1 VTEVQTVAHVVS
13 SYAEAMDALKAPALR
28 QALYDAGARVMRD
41 ALITLHGDA
50 HRQRRIV
57 EMGVFGRGF
66 FRTYAREVFAP
77 NLEQVLA
84 PYLAAGRA
92 DVIELGYRLSMNLTA
107 DFAGIDRPA
116 NDVEETESL
125 LALVRK
131 FSEGATLVH
140 STRDHADVNGE
151 VDAAMTLFDQRFFMP
166 SIERRR
172 RLIDEAET
180 AGTESR
186 TLPRDVLT
194 TLLKARDRMD
204 LSMEVLRREMSFFL
218 QAGAHSTTNSSAHA
232 LHEILTWAGDDADR
246 RARLEDVDFV
256 QRCVHESLRLH
267 PASPVA
273 WRRAIEKT
281 RLGDQALSTDEL
293 VEINLAG
300 ANRDVTIFGPDAST
314 FNPDRQ
320 IPNGVWP
327 WGLTFG
333 YGMHACLGRD
343 LDGGVISSRST
354 TPEDPQL
361 GIVPTLVHELLK
373 AGALW
378 CTDDP
383 PVADIT
389 TLRSNWGRYPIQFT
403 NITSRRT

>member
-1 VTEVQTVAHVVS
+1 MQ
-13 SYAEAMDALKAPALR
+13 
-28 QALYDAGARVMRD
+28 D

-77 NLEQVLA
+77 NLEQVLR
-84 PYLAAGRA
+84 PYLQAGRA

-107 DFAGIDRPA
+107 DFAGIDRPT
-116 NDVEETESL
+116 NDIEETESL
-125 LALVRK
+125 LVLVRK

-140 STRDHADVNGE
+140 STRNHAEVNGE
-151 VDAAMTLFDQRFFMP
+151 VDAAMALFDQRFFMP

-172 RLIDEAET
+172 RLINDAEAV
-180 AGTESR
+180 GTE
-186 TLPRDVLT
+186 TQMLPRDVLT
-194 TLLKARDRMD
+194 TLLKARERID
-204 LSMEVLRREMSFFL
+204 LSVDVLRREMSFFL

-246 RARLEDVDFV
+246 LARLDDVDFV

-273 WRRAIEKT
+273 WRRAVEST
-281 RLGDQALSTDEL
+281 RLVDHPISTNEL
-293 VEINLAG
+293 VEINLSG
-300 ANRDVTIFGPDAST
+300 ANRDATIFGPDAHT

-320 IPNGVWP
+320 VPNGVWP

-373 AGALW
+373 SGAQW
-378 CTDDP
+378 CNDDP
-383 PVADIT
+383 PVADIN
-389 TLRSNWGRYPIQFT
+389 TLRSNWGYYPIQFT
-403 NITSRRT
+403 RNRR

>member
-1 VTEVQTVAHVVS
+1 VTEVRAAIHVVN
-13 SYAEAMDALKAPALR
+13 SYGEAMDALKAPALR
-28 QALYDAGARVMRD
+28 QALYDAGERVMRD

-77 NLEQVLA
+77 NLELVMA

-92 DVIELGYRLSMNLTA
+92 DLIELGYRLSMNLTA

-116 NDVEETESL
+116 KDTEETESL

-140 STRDHADVNGE
+140 STRDHALVNAE
-151 VDAAMTLFDQRFFMP
+151 VDAAMVLFDRYFFMP
-166 SIERRR
+166 SVERRR
-172 RLIDEAET
+172 RLINEAET
-180 AGTESR
+180 AGTESLM
-186 TLPRDVLT
+186 LPRDVLT
-194 TLLKARDRMD
+194 TLLRARERIN
-204 LSMEVLRREMSFFL
+204 LSMDVLRREMSFFL

-232 LHEILTWAGDDADR
+232 LHEILIWAGDDADR
-246 RARLEDVDFV
+246 RARLGDADFV

-273 WRRAIEKT
+273 WRRAVEPT
-281 RLGDQALSTDEL
+281 NLGDRLLATDEL
-293 VEINLAG
+293 VEINLAA
-300 ANRDVTIFGPDAST
+300 ANRDVTVFGPDAST

-320 IPNGVWP
+320 IPTGVWP

-361 GIVPTLVHELLK
+361 GIVPTLVHELLQ

-378 CTDDP
+378 CADDP
-383 PVADIT
+383 PVADVS

-403 NITSRRT
+403 NMTSRRT

>member
-1 VTEVQTVAHVVS
+1 MTHVVT
-13 SYAEAMDALKAPALR
+13 SYLGAMDALKAPALR
-28 QALYDAGARVMRD
+28 QALYDAGAAVMKD

-66 FRTYAREVFAP
+66 FRTYAQEVFTP
-77 NLEQVLA
+77 NLQQVLA

-140 STRDHADVNGE
+140 STRDPAEVNRE
-151 VDAAMTLFDQRFFMP
+151 VETAMSIFDQRFFMP
-166 SIERRR
+166 SITRRR
-172 RLIDEAET
+172 RLIEQTT
-180 AGTESR
+180 ASASDTAR
-186 TLPRDVLT
+186 TQILPRDVLT
-194 TLLKARDRMD
+194 TLLTARDRID
-204 LSMEVLRREMSFFL
+204 LSVDVLRREMSFFL
-218 QAGAHSTTNSSAHA
+218 QAGAHSTTNSTAHA
-232 LHEILTWAGDDADR
+232 LHEILIWAGDDEDRYVRLADG
-246 RARLEDVDFV
+246 DFV

-273 WRRAIEKT
+273 WRRAVEPT
-281 RLGDQALSTDEL
+281 RLGDQTLASDDL
-293 VEINLAG
+293 VEINLAQ
-300 ANRDVTIFGPDAST
+300 ANRDPTVFGQDAHQ
-314 FNPDRQ
+314 FNPDREL
-320 IPNGVWP
+320 PNGVWP

-343 LDGGVISSRST
+343 LDGGVIANRST
-354 TPEDPQL
+354 TPDDPQL
-361 GIVPTLVHELLK
+361 GIVPTLVHTLLE
-373 AGALW
+373 AGAWW
-378 CTDDP
+378 CADDP
-383 PVADIT
+383 PVADNT
-389 TLRSNWGRYPIQFT
+389 TLRNNWGRYPIEFT
-403 NITSRRT
+403 RNRT

>member
-1 VTEVQTVAHVVS
+1 MTHVVN
-13 SYAEAMDALKAPALR
+13 SYTEAMDALKAPALR
-28 QALYDAGARVMRD
+28 QALYDAGARVMQD

-77 NLEQVLA
+77 NLEQVLV
-84 PYLAAGRA
+84 PYLDAGRA

-107 DFAGIDRPA
+107 DFAGIDRPL
-116 NDVEETESL
+116 NDIEETESL

-140 STRDHADVNGE
+140 STRDHAEVNAE
-151 VDAAMTLFDQRFFMP
+151 VDAAMALFDQCFFMP

-172 RLIDEAET
+172 RLINEAE
-180 AGTESR
+180 AVGTESHQ
-186 TLPRDVLT
+186 LPRDVLT
-194 TLLKARDRMD
+194 TLLKARDRID
-204 LSMEVLRREMSFFL
+204 LSLDMLRREMSFFL
-218 QAGAHSTTNSSAHA
+218 QAGAHSTTNSTAHA

-246 RARLEDVDFV
+246 HARLDDGDFV

-273 WRRAIEKT
+273 WRRAVAPT
-281 RLGDQALSTDEL
+281 QLGDHSLSTDEL
-293 VEINLAG
+293 VEINLAS
-300 ANRDVTIFGPDAST
+300 ANRDATIFGPDAQR

-320 IPNGVWP
+320 VPTGIWP

-373 AGALW
+373 AGARW
-378 CTDDP
+378 CDDDP

-389 TLRSNWGRYPIQFT
+389 TLRSNWGRYPVQFT
-403 NITSRRT
+403 RNRT

>member
-1 VTEVQTVAHVVS
+1 MTHVVS
-13 SYAEAMDALKAPALR
+13 SYTEAMDALKAPTLR
-28 QALYDAGARVMRD
+28 QALYDAGAAVMKD
-41 ALITLHGDA
+41 SLITLHGDA

-57 EMGVFGRGF
+57 ELGVFGRGF
-66 FRTYAREVFAP
+66 FRTYAREVFTP

-84 PYLAAGRA
+84 PYLAAGCA

-140 STRDHADVNGE
+140 STRDPAQVNRE
-151 VDAAMTLFDQRFFMP
+151 VEVAMAIFDQRFFLP
-166 SIERRR
+166 SIKRRR
-172 RLIDEAET
+172 QLIEHTAPPVTEA
-180 AGTESR
+180 AGNQK
-186 TLPRDVLT
+186 LPRDVLT
-194 TLLKARDRMD
+194 TLLNARDRID
-204 LSMEVLRREMSFFL
+204 LSLDVLRREMSFFL
-218 QAGAHSTTNSSAHA
+218 QAGAHSTTNSTAHA
-232 LHEILTWAGDDADR
+232 LHEILTWATADADR
-246 RARLEDVDFV
+246 HTRLADGDFV

-273 WRRAIEKT
+273 WRRAVEPT
-281 RLGDQALSTDEL
+281 RLGEHRLATDEL
-293 VEINLAG
+293 VEINLG
-300 ANRDVTIFGPDAST
+300 QANRDTTIFGRDANL
-314 FNPDRQ
+314 FNPDRPV
-320 IPNGVWP
+320 PNGVWP

-373 AGALW
+373 AGAQW

-389 TLRSNWGRYPIQFT
+389 TLRNNWGRYPIQFT
-403 NITSRRT
+403 RNRT

>member
-1 VTEVQTVAHVVS
+1 MTHVVN
-13 SYAEAMDALKAPALR
+13 SYAGAMDALKAPALR
-28 QALYDAGARVMRD
+28 QALYDAGARVMQD

-77 NLEQVLA
+77 NLEQVLV
-84 PYLAAGRA
+84 PYLDAGRA

-116 NDVEETESL
+116 NDIEETQSL

-140 STRDHADVNGE
+140 STRDHAEVNAE
-151 VDAAMTLFDQRFFMP
+151 VDAAMVLFDQRFFMP

-172 RLIDEAET
+172 RLISEVEA
-180 AGTESR
+180 AGTESHQ
-186 TLPRDVLT
+186 LPRDVLT
-194 TLLKARDRMD
+194 TLLKARDRID
-204 LSMEVLRREMSFFL
+204 LSLDVLRREMSFFL
-218 QAGAHSTTNSSAHA
+218 QAGAHSTTNSTTHA
-232 LHEILTWAGDDADR
+232 LHEILTWVGDDAGR
-246 RARLEDVDFV
+246 QARLDDGDFV

-273 WRRAIEKT
+273 WRRAVSPT
-281 RLGDQALSTDEL
+281 QLGDHSLASDEL

-300 ANRDVTIFGPDAST
+300 ANRDVTIFGPDASS

-320 IPNGVWP
+320 VPTGVWP

-333 YGMHACLGRD
+333 YGMHSCLGRD

-373 AGALW
+373 AGARW
-378 CTDDP
+378 CDDDP

-389 TLRSNWGRYPIQFT
+389 TLRSNWGRYPVQFT
-403 NITSRRT
+403 NITNKHHK

>member
-1 VTEVQTVAHVVS
+1 MTHVVNG
-13 SYAEAMDALKAPALR
+13 YAEAMDALKAPALR
-28 QALYDAGARVMRD
+28 QALYDAGARVMQD

-57 EMGVFGRGF
+57 ELGVFGRGF
-66 FRTYAREVFAP
+66 FRTYTREVFAP

-84 PYLAAGRA
+84 PYLEAGRA

-116 NDVEETESL
+116 NDIAETESL

-140 STRDHADVNGE
+140 STRDPAVVNRE
-151 VDAAMTLFDQRFFMP
+151 VDTAMAIFDQRFFMP

-172 RLIDEAET
+172 RLIEQAEVAGPGEADNQQ
-180 AGTESR
+180 
-186 TLPRDVLT
+186 LPRDVLT
-194 TLLKARDRMD
+194 TLLKARDRID
-204 LSMEVLRREMSFFL
+204 LSTAVLRREMSFFL
-218 QAGAHSTTNSSAHA
+218 QAGAHSTTNSAAHA
-232 LHEILTWAGDDADR
+232 LHEILTWAGDDVER
-246 RARLEDVDFV
+246 HTRLEDADFV

-273 WRRAIEKT
+273 WRRAVEPM
-281 RLGDQALSTDEL
+281 RLGTHSISTDEL

-300 ANRDVTIFGPDAST
+300 ANRDATIFGSDAGI

-320 IPNGVWP
+320 VANGVWP

-354 TPEDPQL
+354 TPDDPQL

-373 AGALW
+373 AGARW

-389 TLRSNWGRYPIQFT
+389 TLRSNWGRYPVKFT
-403 NITSRRT
+403 RNRT